1 MAAQID
7 TAVASVLS
15 RSKLKLSH
23 PGGSQ
28 LHEFYASPSN
38 CTSML
43 AESVQNYHRVRI
55 AANNL
60 SLNSQTTFTIS
71 TSSLVSSLWLHCSV
85 TLGAGF
91 KLPHNGWLF
100 DSIASIEVTFS
111 NSLLQN
117 MVLPGSALRDYML
130 LSCKNRWDRES
141 LLSTAGQCIYAAAGT
156 ANASM
161 PIGHLLSSAAYQ
173 SGNFPIDFS
182 VLNGPL
188 LIQFNWNP
196 GYKFAVKAAGNFAPP
211 TAWASCQV
219 TGMTVDLV
227 DSSFAVKSAM
237 AQNPML
243 IYSTPAKYL
252 NSINY
257 NLTSVSPGVEQTI
270 NLQSA
275 PAGMLSAMILN
286 IRPTGGAADGI
297 DAGAIITSFDWTGIA
312 DGTALIHSESVQLST
327 LRLTY
332 GGQNLVDCRS
342 TREIQAMFASA
353 FDGDSLEY
361 DVISVDRTGTDDY
374 GQRVYHTNALV
385 IPFGYDNRAIFSH
398 KLVENLPG
406 YAGASLQLSFT
417 VVQGTVS
424 KNATPYKVESDN
436 GVLQNAQP
444 YTVQVTYV
452 IESLVEVSQGTV
464 DLQL

>member
-7 TAVASVLS
+7 TAVASILS

-23 PGGSQ
+23 PGASQ

-38 CTSML
+38 CTSLL

-156 ANASM
+156 ASASM

-196 GYKFAVKAAGNFAPP
+196 GFRFTVKAAGNFAPP

-286 IRPTGGAADGI
+286 IRPTGGDADG
-297 DAGAIITSFDWTGIA
+297 AATSSDWTGIGSGA
-312 DGTALIHSESVQLST
+312 TAGTALIHSESVQLST

-342 TREIQAMFASA
+342 LREIQAMFASA

-361 DVISVDRTGTDDY
+361 NVISTAATGTNDY
-374 GQRVYHTNALV
+374 GEQVYHTNALV

-398 KLVENLPG
+398 KVVENLPG

-417 VVQGTVS
+417 VAQGTVS
-424 KNATPYKVESDN
+424 KNGTPYKVEAD
-436 GVLQNAQP
+436 GLVIQNNLP

-452 IESLVEVSQGTV
+452 IESLVEISQGTV